1 MASIGLPE
9 ASVGINSCTSTFP
22 FVSSFT
28 VTVGSGWTNAKDAFV
43 YGGGLFLLSAAS
55 AIIVGYPLGVFFGI

>member
-1 MASIGLPE
+1 MTPPCMPYVAIS
-9 ASVGINSCTSTFP
+9 
-22 FVSSFT
+22 
-28 VTVGSGWTNAKDAFV
+28 VGSGWTNAKDTFV

>member
-1 MASIGLPE
+1 MPYVAIS
-9 ASVGINSCTSTFP
+9 
-22 FVSSFT
+22 
-28 VTVGSGWTNAKDAFV
+28 VGSGWTNAKDAFV